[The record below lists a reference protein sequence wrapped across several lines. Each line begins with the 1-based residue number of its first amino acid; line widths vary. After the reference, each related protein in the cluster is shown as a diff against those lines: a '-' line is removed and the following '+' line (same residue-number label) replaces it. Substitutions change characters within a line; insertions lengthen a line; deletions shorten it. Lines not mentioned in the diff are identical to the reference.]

1 MDCAI
6 AGSLLAPSVLDHACA
21 LCSPPH
27 LLPSHLL
34 ENLLLAPALIVS
46 VVTALACLM
55 HIGAAPEAQQV
66 KRVSSRSVTGRG
78 SEMGL
83 SPDWCS
89 EVSFAGW
96 DVKAPLGVIHEG
108 HEGQENGSGGS
119 LNVYGGPSWYA
130 VNTDSEASSEGE
142 FRQPVV
148 ARDCWKGGSFGGRT

>member
-27 LLPSHLL
+27 LL
-34 ENLLLAPALIVS
+34 ENLPLAPALIVS

-66 KRVSSRSVTGRG
+66 KRVSSISVTGRG

-96 DVKAPLGVIHEG
+96 DVKAPLGVIHKG
-108 HEGQENGSGGS
+108 YEGQKDGGSGPNG
-119 LNVYGGPSWYA
+119 YGGPSQYVMNA
-130 VNTDSEASSEGE
+130 DSEDSLARQISGNWWRPGIAGKAAVSAGE
-142 FRQPVV
+142 H
-148 ARDCWKGGSFGGRT
+148 D